1 MTLPSLVKELSILLL
16 NRQLKLTT
24 AESCTGGGLSF
35 YLTAQAGSSAWFES
49 GLVTYSNE
57 AKIELLG
64 VKESTLLVAG
74 AVSENTAR
82 EMAEGALHSKR
93 ADISISI
100 TGIAG
105 PDGGSAEKPVGTV
118 WFGIASQHGKT
129 ETFMFHFKGDREA
142 IRMASIEQALIKL
155 KEYLK

>member
-1 MTLPSLVKELSILLL
+1 MTLTTLVKEVSTLLL
-16 NRQLKLTT
+16 NRHFKLTT

-35 YLTAQAGSSAWFES
+35 YLTEQPGSSAWFES

-57 AKIELLG
+57 AKMALLG
-64 VKESTLLVAG
+64 VKESTLQTKG

-82 EMAEGALHSKR
+82 EMAEGALLSKR
-93 ADISISI
+93 ANISISI

-105 PDGGSAEKPVGTV
+105 PEGGTAEKPVGTV
-118 WFGIASQHGKT
+118 WFGIASQGGKT
-129 ETFMFHFKGDREA
+129 ETFMFHFKGNRQA
-142 IRMASIEQALIKL
+142 VRLASIEQALTKL